1 MSSIVEEANFGRIRS
16 FLWPIHRHEFRKFIP
31 MVIMLFCVC
40 FNYSVLRSLKDT
52 LVITSSGAAVIPFI
66 KVWAI
71 LPCAVLMTL
80 LFAKMSNIYSQERVF
95 YVMVSS
101 FLVAFA
107 LFAFV
112 LHPFCE
118 YLHPVGMVAPLEAM
132 LPEGFKGLIAMCCY
146 WTYTVFYVMCELWGS
161 MVMSVLFWGFANE
174 ITRIFEARRFYSVFS
189 IFSNI
194 AAVTAGQA
202 SNFFSLGEDYNPHLP
217 FGSNAWEQTVDVIV
231 LVVIAS
237 GVVMMLAFRWMN
249 KNVLTDPA
257 FDELHKTKRALKAK
271 KQKMSMKDSFNFL
284 SNSKYLACIAIIV
297 VGYNLTM
304 NLAEVVWKDQ
314 LRELYPSQHEF
325 QTYLNNLTSATG
337 LISTIVSLF
346 MAWMIR
352 RLGWTWTASITPFIM
367 LFACSGFFTFMIF
380 KETLSPAAIALTGM
394 TPLVIAVY
402 FGAAQNCLSKAMKY
416 SVFDSTKEMA
426 FIPLDHETKL
436 KGKAAIDGVGSRLG
450 KSGGSLIHQG
460 LLMIFFTLPAC
471 APYLAVI
478 ILLAIVGWIFAVQM
492 LGKQFNEIAELKEQE
507 ELAQEEQTLS
517 IQEAQPANA

>member
-1 MSSIVEEANFGRIRS
+1 
-16 FLWPIHRHEFRKFIP
+16 

-80 LFAKMSNIYSQERVF
+80 LFAKLSNKYSQERIF

-101 FLVAFA
+101 FLASFA

-112 LHPFCE
+112 LHPYCE
-118 YLHPVGMVAPLEAM
+118 YLHPVSLIEPLELA

-202 SNFFSLGEDYNPHLP
+202 SNFFSLGEDFNPNLP
-217 FGSNAWEQTVDVIV
+217 FGFSAWEQTVSTMV
-231 LVVIAS
+231 LIVIAS
-237 GVVMMLAFRWMN
+237 GIVMMIAFRWMN
-249 KNVLTDPA
+249 KNVLNDPC
-257 FDELHKTKRALKAK
+257 FEDLHKVKREIKAK
-271 KQKMSMKDSFNFL
+271 KEKMSMKDSFNFL
-284 SNSKYLACIAIIV
+284 SNSKYLACIAMIV

-337 LISTIVSLF
+337 LISTFVSLF
-346 MAWMIR
+346 MAWMIA
-352 RLGWTWTASITPFIM
+352 RLGWTWTALVTPVIM
-367 LFACSGFFTFMIF
+367 IIACSGFFTFMIF
-380 KETLSPAAIALTGM
+380 KESLSPVAISLTGM
-394 TPLVIAVY
+394 TPLMIAVY
-402 FGAAQNCLSKAMKY
+402 FGAAQNCLSKSMKY
-416 SVFDSTKEMA
+416 SVFDSTKEMT

-450 KSGGSLIHQG
+450 KSGGSIIHQG

-471 APYLAVI
+471 APYLAGI
-478 ILLAIVGWIFAVQM
+478 ILLAIVAWIFAVRT
-492 LGKQFNEIAELKEQE
+492 LGVEFNALADYKNEGRPVPVPVAAAVTADGEKEPQ
-507 ELAQEEQTLS
+507 LA
-517 IQEAQPANA
+517 